1 MTDERLLRRI
11 DLFLLVTAGW
21 FVLTLVVASFAL
33 MLFDVAIGL
42 TALGTVVLVIV
53 VGTLSYL
60 RSTGIDPELRVEIR

>member
-21 FVLTLVVASFAL
+21 FLLTLVVASFAL
-33 MLFDVAIGL
+33 MLFDVGVGL
-42 TALGTVVLVIV
+42 AALGTVVLVTV

-60 RSTGIDPELRVEIR
+60 RSSGVDPELRVEIR

>member
-21 FVLTLVVASFAL
+21 FLLTLVVASFAL

-60 RSTGIDPELRVEIR
+60 RSSGVDPELRVEIR

>member
-1 MTDERLLRRI
+1 MIDERLLRRI

-60 RSTGIDPELRVEIR
+60 RSTGADPELRVEIR